1 MTDPFQTNRL
11 GEETSP
17 YLLQHKD
24 NPVHWQA
31 WRPEVL
37 EYARKNAKPILLSIG
52 YAACH
57 WCHVMEHESFE
68 DPKIAAVMNEN
79 FVNIKVDREERP
91 DVDAIYMNALAFLGQ
106 QGGWPLTMF
115 LMPDGKPFWGG
126 TYFPPTENYGR
137 PAFSQVLEKISEA
150 YYGDQTAIRQN
161 VASLTER
168 LNALAGAT
176 APGLLQPQAETL
188 AADTVLKNLD
198 RRNGGLSGAPKF
210 PQPSVFELVWRA
222 YIRTGDKTYF
232 NAVTRTLD
240 HIADGGIYDHIGGG
254 FARYTIDAQWLVP
267 HFEKM
272 LYDNAQLVSL
282 YTAVWQDTRSPVHER
297 RIRDTVAWLLRD
309 MVTDSGAFAASY
321 DADSEGEEGKFYV
334 WRAEQIRDL
343 LGDDYSLFAQIYDVD
358 LAGNWE
364 NKTILNRLK
373 SRHIKIGPD
382 HEASLAR
389 SRRVLFEERE
399 KRVKPGWDDKVLTD
413 WNGLAIAALAEAGAV
428 FHETLWIEM
437 AKRAFNAIVENLA
450 VPGLQA
456 RLHHSFRNG
465 DARHVGLLDDYA
477 AMAHAAVTL
486 HDVTGFDDYI
496 AWAAAWMETLDSHY
510 RDKDRGGYFLT
521 ADDAETLIIRTRT
534 AIDNTV
540 PAGNSLAAY
549 VMARLY
555 HLTGDTRYRDR
566 AAETIKAFAGD
577 LSRLGTGLATLIK
590 AHEML
595 TRGVDIVII
604 GTREEPKTEA
614 LLSAVRDCSLPLH
627 TLQIF
632 APGKDLPEG
641 HPAAGKTDTKTVPAA
656 YVCVDNR
663 CSLPLTTPEELMSIL
678 LSARADGSLA
688 PQSAASNS

>member
-37 EYARKNAKPILLSIG
+37 EYAKKNDKPILLSIG

-68 DPKIAAVMNEN
+68 DPKIAAVMNEH

-161 VASLTER
+161 VSSLVER
-168 LNALAGAT
+168 LSSLAGT
-176 APGLLQPQAETL
+176 PIPGILQPQAETL
-188 AADTVLKNLD
+188 VADSVLKQLD
-198 RRNGGLSGAPKF
+198 RHNGGIGTAPKF
-210 PQPSVFELVWRA
+210 PQPYVFALVWRA
-222 YIRTGDKTYF
+222 YVRTGDKTYF

-240 HIADGGIYDHIGGG
+240 RIADGGIYDHIGGG
-254 FARYTIDAQWLVP
+254 FARYTIDAAWLVP

-282 YTAVWQDTRSPVHER
+282 YTEVWQDTRSPLYER
-297 RIRDTVAWLLRD
+297 RIRETVSWLLRQ
-309 MVTDSGAFAASY
+309 MVTESGAFAASY
-321 DADSEGEEGKFYV
+321 DADSDGQEGKFYV
-334 WRAEQIRDL
+334 WRAEEIREL
-343 LGDDYSLFAQIYDVD
+343 LGADYSLFAQVYDVD

-373 SRHIKIGPD
+373 TRTLRLTPD
-382 HEASLAR
+382 QEVSLAR
-389 SRRVLFEERE
+389 SRKILYEARE
-399 KRVKPGWDDKVLTD
+399 KRVKPAWDDKVLTD

-428 FHETLWIEM
+428 FHEPLWIEA

-450 VPGLQA
+450 VPDA
-456 RLHHSFRNG
+456 PHRLHHSFRNG
-465 DARHVGLLDDYA
+465 DARHTGLLDDYA
-477 AMAHAAVTL
+477 NMANAALAL

-496 AWAAAWMETLDSHY
+496 AWAAAWMETLEAHY
-510 RDKDRGGYFLT
+510 KDEARGGYFLT
-521 ADDAETLIIRTRT
+521 ADDAEALIIRSRT
-534 AIDNTV
+534 AVDNAT
-540 PAGNSLAAY
+540 PPGNGVTAY
-549 VMARLY
+549 VLARLY
-555 HLTGDTRYRDR
+555 HLTGDTRFQER
-566 AAETIKAFAGD
+566 AKATITAFAGD
-577 LSRLGTGLATLIK
+577 LARLGSGLSSLIK

-595 TRGVDIVII
+595 NRSVDIVIV
-604 GTREEPKTEA
+604 GTRSEPATDA

-627 TLQIF
+627 TLQVF
-632 APGKDLPEG
+632 APGTKLPKE
-641 HPAAGKTDTKTVPAA
+641 HPAAGKTDAKKIPVA

-663 CSLPLTTPEELMSIL
+663 CSLGLTTPGELIQIL
-678 LSARADGSLA
+678 LVARAEGDLTLPAAATA
-688 PQSAASNS
+688 P